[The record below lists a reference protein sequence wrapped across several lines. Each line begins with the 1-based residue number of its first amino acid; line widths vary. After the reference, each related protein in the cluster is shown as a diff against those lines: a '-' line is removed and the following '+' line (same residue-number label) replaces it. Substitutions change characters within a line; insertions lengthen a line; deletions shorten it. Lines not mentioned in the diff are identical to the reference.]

1 MKRKIRHSV
10 SLIVVKDENLDV
22 HLHPVEWRN
31 IASQGDLLGG
41 DHPVVGMIVKEETT

>member
-1 MKRKIRHSV
+1 M

-31 IASQGDLLGG
+31 VASQGDLLGG
-41 DHPVVGMIVKEETT
+41 ASPELGMIVKEETK